1 MTDSSPSI
9 VPENKVDPLFE
20 IIAHLG
26 AALIQ
31 SQPTDD
37 RIIIG
42 HVRSAYNLAIDCRRE
57 ASRIATLREIGHAP
71 L

>member
-1 MTDSSPSI
+1 MTDRSPSI
-9 VPENKVDPLFE
+9 VPEYAIDPLLE

-37 RIIIG
+37 PIIIG
-42 HVRSAYNLAIDCRRE
+42 HMRSAYNLAIDCQRE
-57 ASRIATLREIGHAP
+57 ASRVATLREIGHAP